1 MVISH
6 TGTQLTKKVWL
17 YKCPTYDRLKEHK
30 NQTWTTFKLHN
41 TALEQHYSSS
51 LTVTESKLNPS
62 LFLTYSGPV
71 LPNQPQMV
79 AKEGQN
85 TDAEHGCHKE
95 KEQDVEFGVSI
106 WQLVLGEVR
115 GREEESTTNLS

>member
-1 MVISH
+1 
-6 TGTQLTKKVWL
+6 
-17 YKCPTYDRLKEHK
+17 
-30 NQTWTTFKLHN
+30 
-41 TALEQHYSSS
+41 
-51 LTVTESKLNPS
+51 
-62 LFLTYSGPV
+62 
-71 LPNQPQMV
+71 MV

-115 GREEESTTNLS
+115 GREEESTTNLSQCWLQKDSEMGRKAEAERERENFGSL

>member
-1 MVISH
+1 MSNIKGIQKSDMN
-6 TGTQLTKKVWL
+6 
-17 YKCPTYDRLKEHK
+17 Y
-30 NQTWTTFKLHN
+30 FKLHN
-41 TALEQHYSSS
+41 TDREKHHSSS

-85 TDAEHGCHKE
+85 TDAEHSCHKE
-95 KEQDVEFGVSI
+95 EEQDVEFGVSI
-106 WQLVLGEVR
+106 GQLVLGEVR
-115 GREEESTTNLS
+115 GREEELMTNLR

>member
-1 MVISH
+1 
-6 TGTQLTKKVWL
+6 
-17 YKCPTYDRLKEHK
+17 
-30 NQTWTTFKLHN
+30 
-41 TALEQHYSSS
+41 
-51 LTVTESKLNPS
+51 
-62 LFLTYSGPV
+62 
-71 LPNQPQMV
+71 MV

-106 WQLVLGEVR
+106 WQFVLGEVR